1 MGLLDGGIEK
11 QYFLFILEQRS
22 FGVPVVDIV
31 KVISV
36 EKIHA
41 VPLLSDFFWGFIIHE
56 NKPVPYI
63 NLKKKLGLG
72 GPAQGDIGVLVQIGS
87 ELVGFSIDGGYEVIQ
102 LSEEPTPI
110 PMEFKGVVKDL
121 FKARGTIKNRNFIIL
136 NIHALA
142 KAS

>member
-1 MGLLDGGIEK
+1 MGLLDGGIER
-11 QYFLFILEQRS
+11 QYFLFTLEQRS

-36 EKIHA
+36 RKIHT

-56 NKPVPYI
+56 KKPVPYI
-63 NLKKKLGLG
+63 NLKKKLGLA
-72 GPAQGDIGVLVQIGS
+72 GPAQGDIGVLAQIGS

-102 LSEEPTPI
+102 LTEEPTPI

-121 FKARGTIKNRNFIIL
+121 FKARGTINNRNFIIL
-136 NIHALA
+136 NINALA